1 MEQFFSLAVVAPPH
15 FWVLQSLDL
24 CHLNKKKKKKQFVVV
39 PLVVMHGVV
48 VVLIV
53 LAECYACLVQF
64 YQLINYV
71 KVCSFSL
78 RTPVSSTLS
87 NLCITIISMRVCL
100 SVGNVQRKVV
110 HTPLTFEKT
119 LFHTVVKAVKDS
131 SNYTPTTK
139 SFIAVIARIPP

>member
-48 VVLIV
+48 VVLVV

-71 KVCSFSL
+71 NVCSFSL
-78 RTPVSSTLS
+78 RTPVFLRFQIYVLLLLACVS
-87 NLCITIISMRVCL
+87 VC
-100 SVGNVQRKVV
+100 Q
-110 HTPLTFEKT
+110 
-119 LFHTVVKAVKDS
+119 
-131 SNYTPTTK
+131 
-139 SFIAVIARIPP
+139 